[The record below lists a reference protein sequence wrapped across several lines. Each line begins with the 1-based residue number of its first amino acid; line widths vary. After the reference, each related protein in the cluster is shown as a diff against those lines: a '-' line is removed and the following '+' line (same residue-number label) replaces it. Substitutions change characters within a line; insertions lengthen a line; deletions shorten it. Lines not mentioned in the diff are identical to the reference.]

1 MAPSA
6 YSQSKPDSLQ
16 QDSLD
21 RKHKMCGG
29 IRVKE
34 ISNFLIKMKKNLV
47 LFLAS
52 VIFFT
57 IGYSCCH
64 FTRQGTDISNKYIY
78 IGNCIDSL
86 ISSNYRSNFNRI
98 EYEDGVDP
106 YGVYNKKN
114 GIVEN
119 ANMAYT
125 IANTILSNIYG
136 SNQIKNEYPLK
147 ITLINNRFWVIE
159 GSLSKGETG
168 GTAIIVIKKDDGQ
181 VQYINHGK

>member
-1 MAPSA
+1 MGMGWP
-6 YSQSKPDSLQ
+6 
-16 QDSLD
+16 
-21 RKHKMCGG
+21 HM
-29 IRVKE
+29 V
-34 ISNFLIKMKKNLV
+34 
-47 LFLAS
+47 
-52 VIFFT
+52 
-57 IGYSCCH
+57 
-64 FTRQGTDISNKYIY
+64 
-78 IGNCIDSL
+78 CI
-86 ISSNYRSNFNRI
+86 I
-98 EYEDGVDP
+98 
-106 YGVYNKKN
+106 KKN

-136 SNQIKNEYPLK
+136 GNQIKNEYPLK

>member
-1 MAPSA
+1 
-6 YSQSKPDSLQ
+6 
-16 QDSLD
+16 
-21 RKHKMCGG
+21 
-29 IRVKE
+29 
-34 ISNFLIKMKKNLV
+34 MKKNLV
-47 LFLAS
+47 LFSAS
-52 VIFFT
+52 VFFFA

-78 IGNCIDSL
+78 IGNCVDSL
-86 ISSNYRSNFNRI
+86 ISENYRSNFNDI
-98 EYEDGVDP
+98 EYGDGVDP

-147 ITLINNRFWVIE
+147 ITLLNNRFWVIE